1 MGQATNRSQATQSPR
16 WTRRSLRG
24 ALVLASL
31 ALGLAGCGSAE
42 VVDEAPLA
50 PQHKTAGLVVLPVAL
65 VTADT
70 TPLEVA
76 VHTLDVGR
84 IVLEQTDLPVLG
96 LFDFDVN
103 KPLDEAHTP
112 AYDTDLVTRADLGGD
127 WQDWL
132 ALHVLVT
139 ENRATNVRDIVDT
152 RIKDPKKP
160 NTYRQH
166 GVEARVHV
174 EAALYEARRGNRLAW
189 TTLDIDDN
197 PLEFEPGED
206 PRPEV
211 TKAIKAAVRR
221 LLELAP
227 GLRTGMGGR
236 RTRGEEL
243 VDSLQAI
250 TSFKYLDTKP
260 YAAGLATLPP
270 EVKAAKLLVLF
281 DRFAPGL
288 PANLAAKAIVHDG
301 VLVRTAKAPLQPG
314 DIVQTVAGQPVRA
327 AHQLDRLLRG
337 CAGAAGGCAVTV
349 QRGGGPQTLQV
360 QWPSLPPIP
369 APAPVP

>member
-1 MGQATNRSQATQSPR
+1 MAQTIETSRAARRTCHSATAVWAATVL
-16 WTRRSLRG
+16 TCT
-24 ALVLASL
+24 ALS
-31 ALGLAGCGSAE
+31 LAGCGSAE

-65 VTADT
+65 ATADAS
-70 TPLEVA
+70 PLEVA
-76 VHTLDVGR
+76 AHSLLVGR
-84 IVLEQTDLPVLG
+84 VVLEQTDLPVIG

-112 AYDTDLVTRADLGGD
+112 AYDTDLVTHAELGGD

-152 RIKDPKKP
+152 RVKDPKKP

-189 TTLDIDDN
+189 TTLDIEDN

-211 TKAIKAAVRR
+211 TKAINSAVRR
-221 LLELAP
+221 LIDLAP
-227 GLRTGMGGR
+227 ALRNGLGGR
-236 RTRGEEL
+236 RARGDGL

-250 TSFKYLDTKP
+250 AAYKYLDAKP
-260 YAAGLATLPP
+260 YAAGLTALPD

-288 PANLAAKAIVHDG
+288 PAHLAASAIKHDG
-301 VLVRTAKAPLQPG
+301 VLLRADRAPLKAG
-314 DIVQTVAGQPVRA
+314 DIVQTVAGIPVRA
-327 AHQLDRLLRG
+327 AHQFDRLLRG
-337 CAGAAGGCAVTV
+337 CANAAGGCAVSV
-349 QRGGGPQTLQV
+349 QRGGALQALQV

>member
-1 MGQATNRSQATQSPR
+1 MGQESDRVWAGATNRVAHWPR
-16 WTRRSLRG
+16 WAAAVLLNTC
-24 ALVLASL
+24 LV
-31 ALGLAGCGSAE
+31 LAGCGSAE

-65 VTADT
+65 VTADS

-76 VHTLDVGR
+76 AHSLDVCR
-84 IVLEQTDLPVLG
+84 IALEQTDLPVLG

-112 AYDTDLVTRADLGGD
+112 AYDTDLVTRNDLGSD

-160 NTYRQH
+160 NTFRQH

-174 EAALYEARRGNRLAW
+174 EAALYEARKGVRLAW

-211 TKAIKAAVRR
+211 TKAIKTAVRR
-221 LLELAP
+221 LIELAP
-227 GLRTGMGGR
+227 SLRTGLGGR
-236 RTRGEEL
+236 RSRGDEL
-243 VDSLQAI
+243 VDSLLAI
-250 TSFKYLDTKP
+250 TSYKYLDSKP
-260 YAAGLATLPP
+260 YSAGLATLPP

-281 DRFAPGL
+281 DRFAPGM
-288 PANLAAKAIVHDG
+288 PAHLAAKAIAHDG
-301 VLVRTAKAPLQPG
+301 VLVRTARAPLQAG
-314 DIVQTVAGQPVRA
+314 DIVEAVAGQPVRA

-337 CAGAAGGCAVTV
+337 CVGAAGGCALTV

-369 APAPVP
+369 APVP